1 VNVTPTL
8 FIALLLALG
17 LLAYLAFALLKPEKF
32 Q

>member
-1 VNVTPTL
+1 MNITL

-17 LLAYLAFALLKPEKF
+17 LLGYLSFALLQPEKF